1 MFVGTHF
8 PRLDEKGRLFLPA
21 RFRDDLVD
29 GFVLTTGQ
37 EGCLFGYSR
46 KEFVAM
52 GESLNTGLSAT
63 EEERDFAR
71 EFFGSAS
78 DETPDR
84 QGRVTIPAPLRDY
97 AHLTRD
103 VAVVGVSTRLEI
115 WDAETWQRRRSAQT
129 PAYSSARGGP
139 VPR

>member
-21 RFRDDLVD
+21 RFRDDLVN
-29 GFVLTTGQ
+29 GFVMTTGQ
-37 EGCLFGYSR
+37 EGCLFGYAR
-46 KEFVAM
+46 EQFFAM
-52 GESLNTGLSAT
+52 GESLNTGLTAT
-63 EEERDFAR
+63 EAERDFAR

-78 DETPDR
+78 DELPDK

-97 AHLTRD
+97 AHLDRA
-103 VAVVGVSTRLEI
+103 VAVVGVGTRLEI
-115 WDAETWQRRRSAQT
+115 WDAETWQRRRSAQA

-139 VPR
+139 ASR